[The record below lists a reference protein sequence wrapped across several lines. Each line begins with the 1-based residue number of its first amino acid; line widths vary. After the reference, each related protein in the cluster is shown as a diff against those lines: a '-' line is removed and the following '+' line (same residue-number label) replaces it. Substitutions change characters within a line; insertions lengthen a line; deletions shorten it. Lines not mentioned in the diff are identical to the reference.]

1 MVSNYKFIT
10 QTHTHWEKPQKIK
23 CRYCCYR
30 HRHHHRH
37 CKALARRNLHIEF
50 YLTPHRKKNER
61 IAFLTLKMKI
71 EKMHKQSIVLL
82 TVNIEQWNDHFAKSN
97 VKAHTKPLD
106 AKKIFL
112 ELGIERQREKDKGTL
127 VITIIIFIIII
138 IQ

>member
-1 MVSNYKFIT
+1 
-10 QTHTHWEKPQKIK
+10 
-23 CRYCCYR
+23 
-30 HRHHHRH
+30 
-37 CKALARRNLHIEF
+37 
-50 YLTPHRKKNER
+50 
-61 IAFLTLKMKI
+61 MKI
-71 EKMHKQSIVLL
+71 EKMLKQSIVPL